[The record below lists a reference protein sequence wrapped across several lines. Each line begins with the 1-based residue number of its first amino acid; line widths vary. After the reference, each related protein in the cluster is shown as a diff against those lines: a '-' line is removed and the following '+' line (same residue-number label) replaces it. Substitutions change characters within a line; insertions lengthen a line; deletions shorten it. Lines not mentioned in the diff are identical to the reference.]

1 MSDDDIWYFFA
12 MHHASAPSTLD
23 PTHGKVGPP
32 YPDEPSPGSGA
43 TDRSL
48 RPTVIERPTITPRVL
63 PGTAHGFAVTHP
75 YVRRFWIPIL
85 GPGAVADLCRLAT
98 AAQRG
103 RPLRRP
109 VHLVELAHRGLVVF
123 GARGEVSVAATVRPL
138 TRQEILRLPPHLRI
152 EHQAEVAKRSPA
164 IDHPSSLRG
173 CPSRSCPQMST

>member
-1 MSDDDIWYFFA
+1 MWYFFA

-32 YPDEPSPGSGA
+32 CPDEPSPGSGA

-48 RPTVIERPTITPRVL
+48 RPTVIVRPTITPRLL
-63 PGTAHGFAVTHP
+63 PGTANGFPVTHP

-109 VHLVELAHRGLVVF
+109 VHLVELAHRGLVAF

-138 TRQEILRLPPHLRI
+138 TRQEILRLPPRLRL
-152 EHQAEVAKRSPA
+152 EHQVHDAKRSPA
-164 IDHPSSLRG
+164 IDHPPSLLG
-173 CPSRSCPQMST
+173 CPSRSSPQMST